1 MKTIA
6 IPTLGWSEAECE
18 AFEADVAQISTDF
31 YTDVQIL
38 YTTDH
43 HVEVDLDSDDPAVEW
58 LILNATPVA

>member
-6 IPTLGWSEAECE
+6 IPAVGWSEAECE
-18 AFEADVAQISTDF
+18 AFEADVAQISSDF

-43 HVEVDLDSDDPAVEW
+43 YYEIDLDDEDTAVEW
-58 LILNATPVA
+58 LILNVAPEA

>member
-6 IPTLGWSEAECE
+6 IPAVGWSEAECE
-18 AFEADVAQISTDF
+18 AFEADVAQISSDF

-43 HVEVDLDSDDPAVEW
+43 YYEIDLDNEDTAVEW
-58 LILNATPVA
+58 LILNVAPEA

>member
-6 IPTLGWSEAECE
+6 IPAVGWSEAECE
-18 AFEADVAQISTDF
+18 AFEADVAQISSDF

-43 HVEVDLDSDDPAVEW
+43 YYEIDLDEEDTAVEW
-58 LILNATPVA
+58 LILNVAPEA